1 MNEEGAE
8 LEFNPN
14 NGDFTLQVDD
24 SENVELGLGEDEPV
38 VLSVEDD
45 NSTIDVEIEGN
56 EDRTFDVGFGEV
68 TSNDTNNFNELYN
81 RPSYNGQIMTNE
93 TNIPEVIHYEA
104 GNSISIRNGVISA
117 TNDVEVDTRISSS
130 STNPVENR
138 VIFSALATKPNS
150 SELAEVAFSG
160 YYDDL
165 KNEPT
170 NFTHDEWNLLWRNQ

>member
-24 SENVELGLGEDEPV
+24 SENVELGLGEDEQV

-56 EDRTFDVGFGEV
+56 
-68 TSNDTNNFNELYN
+68 DTDNFNELYN

-93 TNIPEVIHYEA
+93 TNIPEVIQYEA

-138 VIFSALATKPNS
+138 VIFSALATKPDS